1 MPVEAGTSDFTYLGD
16 GVTTTF
22 PFPSRFFSDAD
33 LSVGVNNVE
42 QSPSTYTV
50 SGAGSATGGSV
61 TFTVA
66 PATGAEVLLL
76 RKPEASQLV
85 DFVNGQTILE
95 GTLDNAFDRL
105 TMLIQ
110 YVLRLS
116 ERTVRIGDLDTSVD
130 MTLPA
135 KADRVSKLFGFD
147 ASGEPTMV
155 VPAPSGNGLATFDAL
170 LDATAAGKA
179 VGRAAN
185 AAAQRLLL
193 SVYSKS
199 ETDALFTGLATDA
212 ELAAAIANSI
222 VAGNRITISYAA
234 GQFTISGPTAADLVE
249 AGAGISFTAGTG
261 GKTKINNSRDIS
273 VGGLCSPVLGCSD
286 HNWSAFAILSA
297 DKNRIYAA
305 GQSYVVGN
313 LPNFPDRFIQLS
325 LNKDN
330 ARQPVLPW
338 AKVITGP
345 RMLFAI
351 DAQGYVFAIGDNAAG
366 NLGLGVATNPVQ
378 ALSYVAGAGQ
388 CSDVVVMGGQNVT
401 SGNSSVYFLR
411 TDGTLYACG
420 PNTAGQLGDNSTTQR
435 TTPVR
440 CGTLTNV
447 TKVVA
452 RNEEQAGRGVVYAI
466 SNGGLYAWGS
476 NFNGVVGDG
485 TTNDKLT
492 PYLSLAGV
500 IDIDVASDYGGAAG
514 VYWASALAVKSDF
527 TIRAIGKNNGGQLG
541 DGTTTDR
548 SAWVTPAI
556 TNVKRVFTRNGTSYF
571 WFNDNTVKC
580 CGRNT
585 QGETGNGNTTSPQ
598 TALVTPAGAFQGAVA
613 DIVVLPTST
622 SSMYSTWGLRTT
634 AGDMWAVG
642 YNGHGQ
648 IGDGTTTAKSLWQK
662 IGLPAGE
669 TVAAIAACGQTAAG
683 AFAMLCASGR
693 LFFTGYN
700 SGGTFGCNNNLA
712 YNNDIVRP
720 VEPDYP
726 M

>member
-1 MPVEAGTSDFTYLGD
+1 MPVEAGTSAFTYTGN

-22 PFPSRFFSDAD
+22 PFPSRFFSDDD

-42 QSPSTYTV
+42 QDPSTYTV
-50 SGAGSATGGSV
+50 TGAGSATGGSV
-61 TFTVA
+61 IFNAA
-66 PATGAEVLLL
+66 PAVGAGVMLL

-95 GTLDNAFDRL
+95 GTLDNALDRL
-105 TMLIQ
+105 TMLVQ

-116 ERTVRIGDLDTSVD
+116 ERTVRIGDLDISLD

-147 ASGEPTMV
+147 ADGKPVMV
-155 VPAPSGNGLATFDAL
+155 VPTPADNGVTTFDAIV
-170 LDATAAGKA
+170 DATVAGKA
-179 VGRAAN
+179 IGRAAN
-185 AAAQRLLL
+185 AAAQRTLLG
-193 SVYSKS
+193 VYSKG
-199 ETDALFTGLATDA
+199 ETDARFTGLATDA
-212 ELAAAIANSI
+212 EVAAAIANSI
-222 VAGNRITISYAA
+222 IAGNRITISFAA
-234 GQFTISGPTAADLVE
+234 GRFTISGPLATDLIE
-249 AGAGISFTAGTG
+249 AGSGITFTAGTG
-261 GKTKINNSRDIS
+261 SKTKINNSRDIS
-273 VGGLCSPVLGCSD
+273 IGALCDPVLGCSD
-286 HNWSAFAILSA
+286 NNWSAFAFLSA

-305 GQSYVVGN
+305 GHSYVVGN
-313 LPNFPDRFIQLS
+313 LPHFPNQFIQLS
-325 LNKDN
+325 VSKDN

-366 NLGLGVATNPVQ
+366 NLGLGVATNPIR
-378 ALSYVAGAGQ
+378 ALSYVAGAGR

-401 SGNSSVYFLR
+401 SGNSSVYFIR

-435 TTPVR
+435 TAPVR
-440 CGTLTNV
+440 CGTLTGV

-466 SNGGLYAWGS
+466 SGGNLYAWGS

-485 TTNDKLT
+485 TTNDRHT

-500 IDIDVASDYGGAAG
+500 IDVDVASDYSGSGG
-514 VYWASALAVKSDF
+514 VYWASALAVRSDF
-527 TIRAIGKNNGGQLG
+527 TIRAIGKNNYGQLG
-541 DGTTTDR
+541 HGSTTDR
-548 SAWVTPAI
+548 STWISLAI

-571 WFNDNTVKC
+571 WFNDNTIKC
-580 CGRNT
+580 CGRNS

-598 TALVTPAGAFQGAVA
+598 TALVTPAGAFQGSVA
-613 DIVVLPTST
+613 GIVVLPTSA
-622 SSMYSTWGLRTT
+622 SYMYSTWGLFTSE
-634 AGDMWAVG
+634 GDMWAVG
-642 YNGHGQ
+642 YNGYGQ
-648 IGDGTTTAKSLWQK
+648 LGDGSITQKSLWQK

-669 TVAAIAACGQTAAG
+669 TVVDIAGCGQTERG

-700 SGGTFGCNNNLA
+700 SGGTFGCNNLS
-712 YNNDIVRP
+712 YNNAIDRP